1 MKNNFFKICTICSL
15 FIVFFMVISCA
26 NDAET
31 KYIVTNQIVQVP
43 AEEQEKTYSVNVLN
57 NIICKENLQ
66 GIDRLYFK
74 EGAEDI
80 PYVNIELLCNN
91 FTTVE
96 YPEKYK
102 VLITSNNNNYTSTV
116 LIDLTKRK
124 IYFSNYDH
132 YMSQFYGGSSKKTFF
147 DLANV
152 KENDFIKIEKSF
164 NSWGAPIEV
173 NFSGFEDFVLCAEID
188 GKLNYYVSLNTFGN
202 LFTAFKSVVYNGKEV
217 YSRNEIIDKIVNREE
232 FREEFYRFD
241 EGTGK
246 KMRSSALTDFTYNEL
261 CINLDLNYGLKEL
274 HGNKFDCF
282 DSYFE
287 YVGLKSKLL
296 DPDPEIFCKAI
307 WELCHAYFSDY
318 HSIFMLASY
327 YCGYDIAKKFAERVE
342 TGDENLLTGN
352 SLYEKMVLYKTA
364 RQNVYREKVP
374 GLEFSDD
381 GKTAIVRFDQ
391 YTTSGDSDLNA
402 IINETNLE
410 LGKTTED
417 ICNSIKEN
425 YTAIQKD
432 IKTEYYLYCVNK
444 MIKKNPEVENVI
456 LDMSNNGGGACRTA
470 VATLA
475 WMLGEVQT
483 NITNSITGAKFSS
496 VYVCDINADGKFD
509 ENDTIKDK
517 KLFCLISPASFSCG
531 NMVPAMLKSSD
542 RVVLLGE
549 TSGGGSACVYSTM
562 AADSTIFQ
570 ISSRYVMSENKN
582 GSNYDIDKGIEPHV
596 RLQPET
602 LYNKEKICSI
612 VANKN

>member
-1 MKNNFFKICTICSL
+1 MKNHFFKICTICSL
-15 FIVFFMVISCA
+15 FIVFFMVISCS

-31 KYIVTNQIVQVP
+31 KYMIVQVP
-43 AEEQEKTYSVNVLN
+43 AEEKEKTYSVNVLN

-66 GIDRLYFK
+66 GIDCLYFK

-80 PYVNIELLCNN
+80 PYVNIEELCNYY
-91 FTTVE
+91 FTVE

-132 YMSQFYGGSSKKTFF
+132 YISQFYGGSSKKLFF
-147 DLANV
+147 DLASV
-152 KENDFIKIEKSF
+152 QENDFIKIEKSF

-202 LFTAFKSVVYNGKEV
+202 LFTNYRYVYNGKEE
-217 YSRNEIIDKIVNREE
+217 YGIDEIINKIGN
-232 FREEFYRFD
+232 FYRFD

-296 DPDPEIFCKAI
+296 NPDPEIFCKAI
-307 WELCHAYFSDY
+307 WDLCEAYFSDN
-318 HSIFMLASY
+318 HSNFKLVSY

-342 TGDENLLTGN
+342 TGDENLLTGE
-352 SLYEKMVLYKTA
+352 SLGKKIELYYTA
-364 RQNVYREKVP
+364 RQNVYGENIP

-381 GKTAIVRFDQ
+381 EKTAIVRFDH

-444 MIKKNPEVENVI
+444 MIKKNPKVENVI
-456 LDMSNNGGGACRTA
+456 LDMSNNTGGSCRTA

-483 NITNSITGAKFSS
+483 NITNSITGAKCSS

-549 TSGGGSACVYSTM
+549 TSGGGSACVYPTM
-562 AADSTIFQ
+562 AADSTTFR

-612 VANKN
+612 VADMK

>member
-66 GIDRLYFK
+66 GIDCLYFK

-80 PYVNIELLCNN
+80 PYVNIEALCNDD
-91 FTTVE
+91 FTVE

-102 VLITSNNNNYTSTV
+102 VLITSNNNNYTSTA

-132 YMSQFYGGSSKKTFF
+132 YMSMFQSSSSKTFF
-147 DLANV
+147 DIANV
-152 KENDFIKIEKSF
+152 QENDFIKIEKSF

-217 YSRNEIIDKIVNREE
+217 YSVNKIINGFDNAK
-232 FREEFYRFD
+232 EFYRFD

-296 DPDPEIFCKAI
+296 NPDPEIFCKAI
-307 WELCHAYFSDY
+307 WDLCEAYFSDN
-318 HSIFMLASY
+318 HSNFKFASY

-352 SLYEKMVLYKTA
+352 SISKKMELYYTA
-364 RQNVYREKVP
+364 RQNAYDENIP

-381 GKTAIVRFDQ
+381 GKTAIVRFDH
-391 YTTSGDSDLNA
+391 YTNSEDYDLNA
-402 IINETNLE
+402 IINETNQKLE
-410 LGKTTED
+410 KTTEEICKLIKKNYIAIYAD
-417 ICNSIKEN
+417 I
-425 YTAIQKD
+425 D
-432 IKTEYYLYCVNK
+432 TEYYLYCVNK
-444 MIKKNPEVENVI
+444 MIKENPEVENVI
-456 LDMSNNGGGACRTA
+456 LDMSNNTGGSCRTA

-483 NITNSITGAKFSS
+483 NITNSITGAKCSS

-549 TSGGGSACVYSTM
+549 TSGGGSACVYPTM
-562 AADSTIFQ
+562 AADSTTFR

-602 LYNKEKICSI
+602 LYDRETICGI
-612 VANKN
+612 VANMD

>member
-1 MKNNFFKICTICSL
+1 MKNNFYKICSICSL

-57 NIICKENLQ
+57 NIICKETLL
-66 GIDRLYFK
+66 GTAKAYFK

-102 VLITSNNNNYTSTV
+102 VLITSNNNNYTSTA

-132 YMSQFYGGSSKKTFF
+132 YMSKFERNSSKTFF
-147 DLANV
+147 DIAYLASEQ
-152 KENDFIKIEKSF
+152 ENDFIKIEKSF

-202 LFTAFKSVVYNGKEV
+202 LFTNYRYVYNGKEV
-217 YSRNEIIDKIVNREE
+217 YSVNKIINNGFDNPK
-232 FREEFYRFD
+232 EFYRFD

-246 KMRSSALTDFTYNEL
+246 KMRSSALTNFTYNEL

-296 DPDPEIFCKAI
+296 NPDPEIFCKAI
-307 WELCHAYFSDY
+307 WDLCEAYFSDN
-318 HSIFMLASY
+318 HSNFKFASY

-352 SLYEKMVLYKTA
+352 SISKKMELYYTA
-364 RQNVYREKVP
+364 RQNAYSENVP

-381 GKTAIVRFDQ
+381 GKTAIVRFDE
-391 YTTSGDSDLNA
+391 YTSSGDPDLND
-402 IINETNLE
+402 IINETNQK
-410 LGKTTED
+410 LGKTTEE
-417 ICNSIKEN
+417 ICELIKTD

-444 MIKKNPEVENVI
+444 MIKENPEVENVI

-483 NITNSITGAKFSS
+483 NITNSITGAKCSS

-549 TSGGGSACVYSTM
+549 TSGGGSAVVYETM
-562 AADSTIFQ
+562 AADSTIFN
-570 ISSRYVMSENKN
+570 ISSRYVLSENKN

-612 VANKN
+612 VANMK

>member
-1 MKNNFFKICTICSL
+1 MKNNFFKICTICSI

-31 KYIVTNQIVQVP
+31 KYMIVQVP

-57 NIICKENLQ
+57 NIICKEILQ
-66 GIDRLYFK
+66 GNDRVYFK

-80 PYVNIELLCNN
+80 PYVNIEKLRNY
-91 FTTVE
+91 FTVE

-102 VLITSNNNNYTSTV
+102 VLITSNNNNYTSTA

-132 YMSQFYGGSSKKTFF
+132 YMSKFSSSSSKTFF
-147 DLANV
+147 DFAEV
-152 KENDFIKIEKSF
+152 QENDFIKIEKSF

-202 LFTAFKSVVYNGKEV
+202 LFTNYRYVYNGKEV
-217 YSRNEIIDKIVNREE
+217 YSRNEIIYNIVNK
-232 FREEFYRFD
+232 EEFYRFD
-241 EGTGK
+241 ESAGK

-296 DPDPEIFCKAI
+296 NPDPEIFCKAI
-307 WELCHAYFSDY
+307 WDLCHAYFSDN
-318 HSIFMLASY
+318 HSNFLLASY

-342 TGDENLLTGN
+342 TGDENLLTGG
-352 SLYEKMVLYKTA
+352 SIDKKSELYNTA
-364 RQNVYREKVP
+364 RQNVYGENVP

-381 GKTAIVRFDQ
+381 GKTAIVRFDE
-391 YTTSGDSDLNA
+391 YTAAEDSDLNA
-402 IINETNLE
+402 IINETNQKLE
-410 LGKTTED
+410 KTTEE
-417 ICNSIKEN
+417 ICELIKTD
-425 YTAIQKD
+425 YTAIQKY
-432 IKTEYYLYCVNK
+432 IVTEYYLYCVNK
-444 MIKKNPEVENVI
+444 MIKENPEVENVI
-456 LDMSNNGGGACRTA
+456 LDMSNNGGGTCRTA

-483 NITNSITGAKFSS
+483 NITNSITGAKCSS

-549 TSGGGSACVYSTM
+549 TSGGGSSVVYNTM
-562 AADSTIFQ
+562 AADSTIFR

-612 VANKN
+612 VADMD

>member
-1 MKNNFFKICTICSL
+1 MKNHFFKICTICSL

-31 KYIVTNQIVQVP
+31 KYMVVQVP
-43 AEEQEKTYSVNVLN
+43 AEEKEKTYSVNVLN
-57 NIICKENLQ
+57 NIICKENLR
-66 GIDRLYFK
+66 GIDCLYFK

-80 PYVNIELLCNN
+80 PYVNIEELCNYY
-91 FTTVE
+91 FTVE

-102 VLITSNNNNYTSTV
+102 VLITSKNNNYTSTV

-132 YMSQFYGGSSKKTFF
+132 YISQFYSESSKTFF
-147 DLANV
+147 DLASV
-152 KENDFIKIEKSF
+152 QENDFIKIEKSF

-202 LFTAFKSVVYNGKEV
+202 LFTNYRYVYNGKEE
-217 YSRNEIIDKIVNREE
+217 YGIDEIINKIGN
-232 FREEFYRFD
+232 FYRFD

-296 DPDPEIFCKAI
+296 NPDPEIFCKAI
-307 WELCHAYFSDY
+307 WDLCEAYFSDN
-318 HSIFMLASY
+318 HSNFKFASY

-342 TGDENLLTGN
+342 TGDENLLTGE
-352 SLYEKMVLYKTA
+352 SLGKKIELYYTA
-364 RQNVYREKVP
+364 RQNVYGEKVP
-374 GLEFSDD
+374 GLEFSSD
-381 GKTAIVRFDQ
+381 GKTAIVRFDE
-391 YTTSGDSDLNA
+391 YTTYGASDLNA
-402 IINETNLE
+402 IINE
-410 LGKTTED
+410 KTTED

-444 MIKKNPEVENVI
+444 MIKEKPGVENVI
-456 LDMSNNGGGACRTA
+456 LDMSNNTGGSCRTA

-483 NITNSITGAKFSS
+483 NITNSITGAKCSS

-549 TSGGGSACVYSTM
+549 TSGGGSSVVYNTM
-562 AADSTIFQ
+562 AADSTIFR

-612 VANKN
+612 VANMK

>member
-43 AEEQEKTYSVNVLN
+43 AEEKEKTYSVNVLN

-66 GIDRLYFK
+66 GIDCLYFK

-80 PYVNIELLCNN
+80 PYVNIEVLCDD
-91 FTTVE
+91 FTVE

-102 VLITSNNNNYTSTV
+102 VLITSNNNNYTSTA

-147 DLANV
+147 DFADV
-152 KENDFIKIEKSF
+152 QEKDFIKIEKSF

-188 GKLNYYVSLNTFGN
+188 GKLNYYVSLNTYGN

-217 YSRNEIIDKIVNREE
+217 YSVNKIINNGFDNAK
-232 FREEFYRFD
+232 EFYRFD

-246 KMRSSALTDFTYNEL
+246 KMHSSALTNFTYNEL

-296 DPDPEIFCKAI
+296 NPDPEIFCKAI
-307 WELCHAYFSDY
+307 WDLCEAYFSDN
-318 HSIFMLASY
+318 HSNFKFASY

-352 SLYEKMVLYKTA
+352 SISKKMELYYTA
-364 RQNVYREKVP
+364 RQNAYDENIP

-381 GKTAIVRFDQ
+381 GKTAIVRFDH
-391 YTTSGDSDLNA
+391 YTNSGDSDLNA

-417 ICNSIKEN
+417 ICDLIKKN
-425 YTAIQKD
+425 YTSIQND

-444 MIKKNPEVENVI
+444 MIKENPEVENVI

-483 NITNSITGAKFSS
+483 NITNSITGAKCSS

-549 TSGGGSACVYSTM
+549 TSGGGSACVYPTM
-562 AADSTIFQ
+562 AADSTTFR

-612 VANKN
+612 VADMK

>member
-1 MKNNFFKICTICSL
+1 MKNNFYKICSICSL

-43 AEEQEKTYSVNVLN
+43 EEEQEKTYSVNVLN

-66 GIDRLYFK
+66 EIDRLYFK

-80 PYVNIELLCNN
+80 PYVNIEVLCDD
-91 FTTVE
+91 FTVE

-102 VLITSNNNNYTSTV
+102 VLITSNNNYTSTA

-132 YMSQFYGGSSKKTFF
+132 YISQFYGGSSKKLFF
-147 DLANV
+147 DLASV
-152 KENDFIKIEKSF
+152 QENDFIKIEKSF

-188 GKLNYYVSLNTFGN
+188 GKLNYYVSLNTYGN
-202 LFTAFKSVVYNGKEV
+202 LFTLSQYVYNGKEV
-217 YSRNEIIDKIVNREE
+217 YSVNKIINKFDNVR
-232 FREEFYRFD
+232 EFYRFD

-246 KMRSSALTDFTYNEL
+246 KMRSSALTDFTYKEL
-261 CINLDLNYGLKEL
+261 CINLDLNYGLKKL
-274 HGNKFDCF
+274 HGNNFPSF

-287 YVGLKSKLL
+287 YIGLKNKLL
-296 DPDPEIFCKAI
+296 NPDPEIFCKAL
-307 WELCHAYFSDY
+307 WDLCEAYFSDN
-318 HSIFMLASY
+318 HSNFKYASY

-342 TGDENLLTGN
+342 TGDENLLTGE
-352 SLYEKMVLYKTA
+352 SLGKKIELYNTA
-364 RQNVYREKVP
+364 RQNVYGENIP
-374 GLEFSDD
+374 GLEFSDN
-381 GKTAIVRFDQ
+381 GKTAIVRFDH
-391 YTTSGDSDLNA
+391 YTKSEHSDLNA
-402 IINETNLE
+402 IINETNQK
-410 LGKTTED
+410 LGKTTEEICDLIKTDYIAIYAD
-417 ICNSIKEN
+417 I
-425 YTAIQKD
+425 D
-432 IKTEYYLYCVNK
+432 TEYYLYCVNK
-444 MIKKNPEVENVI
+444 MIKEKPEVENVI
-456 LDMSNNGGGACRTA
+456 LDMSNNTGGSCRTA

-483 NITNSITGAKFSS
+483 NITNSITGAKCSS
-496 VYVCDINADGKFD
+496 VYVCDINADGTFD
-509 ENDTIKDK
+509 EKDTIKDK

-549 TSGGGSACVYSTM
+549 TSGGGSACVYPTM
-562 AADSTIFQ
+562 ATDSTTFR

-582 GSNYDIDKGIEPHV
+582 GSNYDIDKGVEPHV

-602 LYNKEKICSI
+602 LYDREKICGI
-612 VANKN
+612 VANMD

>member
-1 MKNNFFKICTICSL
+1 MKNHFFKICTICSL
-15 FIVFFMVISCA
+15 FIVFFMVISCS

-31 KYIVTNQIVQVP
+31 KYMIVQVP
-43 AEEQEKTYSVNVLN
+43 AEEKEKTYSVNVLN

-66 GIDRLYFK
+66 GIDCLYFK

-80 PYVNIELLCNN
+80 PYVNIEELCNYY
-91 FTTVE
+91 FTVE

-132 YMSQFYGGSSKKTFF
+132 YISQFYGGSSKKLFF
-147 DLANV
+147 DLASV
-152 KENDFIKIEKSF
+152 QENDFIKIEKSF

-202 LFTAFKSVVYNGKEV
+202 LFTNYRYVYNGKEE
-217 YSRNEIIDKIVNREE
+217 YGIDEIINKIGN
-232 FREEFYRFD
+232 FYRFD

-296 DPDPEIFCKAI
+296 NPDPEIFCKAI
-307 WELCHAYFSDY
+307 WDLCEAYFSDN
-318 HSIFMLASY
+318 HSNFKLVSY

-352 SLYEKMVLYKTA
+352 SISKKMELYYTA
-364 RQNVYREKVP
+364 RQNVYGENIP

-381 GKTAIVRFDQ
+381 EKTAIVRFDH

-444 MIKKNPEVENVI
+444 MIKKNPKVENVI
-456 LDMSNNGGGACRTA
+456 LDMSNNTGGSCRTA

-483 NITNSITGAKFSS
+483 NITNSITGAKCSS

-549 TSGGGSACVYSTM
+549 TSGGGSACVYPTM
-562 AADSTIFQ
+562 AADSTTFR

-602 LYNKEKICSI
+602 LYNKKKICSI
-612 VANKN
+612 VADMN

>member
-1 MKNNFFKICTICSL
+1 MKNHFFKICTICSL
-15 FIVFFMVISCA
+15 SIFYCIFMVISCA

-31 KYIVTNQIVQVP
+31 KYMIVQVP

-80 PYVNIELLCNN
+80 PYVNIEVLCDD
-91 FTTVE
+91 FTVE

-132 YMSQFYGGSSKKTFF
+132 YISQFYSESSKLFF

-152 KENDFIKIEKSF
+152 QENDFIKIEKSF

-188 GKLNYYVSLNTFGN
+188 GKLNYYVSLNTYGN

-217 YSRNEIIDKIVNREE
+217 YSVNKIINNNGFDNAK
-232 FREEFYRFD
+232 EFYRFD

-246 KMRSSALTDFTYNEL
+246 KMRSSALTNFTYNEL

-296 DPDPEIFCKAI
+296 NPDPEIFCKAI
-307 WELCHAYFSDY
+307 WDLCEAYFSDN
-318 HSIFMLASY
+318 HSNFKFASY

-342 TGDENLLTGN
+342 TGDENLLTGE
-352 SLYEKMVLYKTA
+352 SLGKKIELYYTA
-364 RQNVYREKVP
+364 RQNAYIENIP

-381 GKTAIVRFDQ
+381 GKTAIVRFDH

-425 YTAIQKD
+425 YTAIQND

-444 MIKKNPEVENVI
+444 MIKKNPKVENVI
-456 LDMSNNGGGACRTA
+456 LDMSNNTGGSCRTA

-475 WMLGEVQT
+475 WMLGEVQI
-483 NITNSITGAKFSS
+483 NITNSITGAKCSS

-549 TSGGGSACVYSTM
+549 TSGGGSAVVYETM
-562 AADSTIFQ
+562 AADSTIFN
-570 ISSRYVMSENKN
+570 ISSRYVLSENKN

-612 VANKN
+612 VANMD

>member
-1 MKNNFFKICTICSL
+1 MKNNFYKICSICSL

-31 KYIVTNQIVQVP
+31 KYMVVQVP
-43 AEEQEKTYSVNVLN
+43 AEEKEKTYSVNVLN

-66 GIDRLYFK
+66 GIDCLYFK

-80 PYVNIELLCNN
+80 PYVNIEELCNYY
-91 FTTVE
+91 FTVE

-102 VLITSNNNNYTSTV
+102 VLITSKNNNYTSTV

-132 YMSQFYGGSSKKTFF
+132 YISQFYSESSKTFYDF
-147 DLANV
+147 AGV
-152 KENDFIKIEKSF
+152 QENDFIKIEKSF

-188 GKLNYYVSLNTFGN
+188 GKLNYYVSLNTYGN

-217 YSRNEIIDKIVNREE
+217 YSVNKIIYNGFDNPK
-232 FREEFYRFD
+232 EFYRFD

-246 KMRSSALTDFTYNEL
+246 KMRSSALTNFTYNEL

-296 DPDPEIFCKAI
+296 NPDPEIFCKAI
-307 WELCHAYFSDY
+307 WDLCEAYFSDN
-318 HSIFMLASY
+318 HSNFKFASY

-352 SLYEKMVLYKTA
+352 SISKKMELYYTA
-364 RQNVYREKVP
+364 RQNVYGEDIP

-381 GKTAIVRFDQ
+381 GKTAIVRFDH
-391 YTTSGDSDLNA
+391 YTNSEDYDLNA
-402 IINETNLE
+402 IINETNQKLE
-410 LGKTTED
+410 KTTED

-432 IKTEYYLYCVNK
+432 IDTEYYLYCVNK
-444 MIKKNPEVENVI
+444 MIKEKPGVENVI
-456 LDMSNNGGGACRTA
+456 LDMSNNTGGSCRTA

-483 NITNSITGAKFSS
+483 NITNSITGAKCSS

-549 TSGGGSACVYSTM
+549 TSGGGSAVVYPTM
-562 AADSTIFQ
+562 AADSTTFR

-612 VANKN
+612 VANMK

>member
-1 MKNNFFKICTICSL
+1 MRNNFYKICSICSL
-15 FIVFFMVISCA
+15 FIVFFMVISCS

-31 KYIVTNQIVQVP
+31 KYMVVQVP

-57 NIICKENLQ
+57 NIICKENLR
-66 GIDRLYFK
+66 GIDCLYFK

-80 PYVNIELLCNN
+80 PYVNITELCNY
-91 FTTVE
+91 FTVE

-102 VLITSNNNNYTSTV
+102 VLITSNNNNYTSTA

-132 YMSQFYGGSSKKTFF
+132 YISQFYSESSKTFF

-152 KENDFIKIEKSF
+152 QENDFIKIEKSF

-202 LFTAFKSVVYNGKEV
+202 LFTNNQYVYNGKEV
-217 YSRNEIIDKIVNREE
+217 YSVNIVNYLNE
-232 FREEFYRFD
+232 FDNAKEFYRFD

-307 WELCHAYFSDY
+307 WDLCAAYFSDN
-318 HSIFMLASY
+318 HSNFELASY
-327 YCGYDIAKKFAERVE
+327 YCGYDIAKKFKERVE

-352 SLYEKMVLYKTA
+352 SISKKMELYYTA
-364 RQNVYREKVP
+364 RQNAYSENVP

-381 GKTAIVRFDQ
+381 GKTAIVRFDK
-391 YTTSGDSDLNA
+391 YTRSGASDLKA
-402 IINETNLE
+402 IINETNQKLE
-410 LGKTTED
+410 KTTEE
-417 ICNSIKEN
+417 ICELIKTD
-425 YTAIQKD
+425 YTAIQNY
-432 IKTEYYLYCVNK
+432 IVTEYYLYCVNK
-444 MIKKNPEVENVI
+444 MIKENPEVENVI
-456 LDMSNNGGGACRTA
+456 LDMSNNTGGACRTA

-483 NITNSITGAKFSS
+483 NITNSITGAKCSS

-509 ENDTIKDK
+509 EKDTIKDK
-517 KLFCLISPASFSCG
+517 KLFCLISPVSFSCG

-549 TSGGGSACVYSTM
+549 TSGGGSAVVYPTM
-562 AADSTIFQ
+562 AADSTIFR

-602 LYNKEKICSI
+602 LYDRETICSI
-612 VANKN
+612 VANMD

>member
-1 MKNNFFKICTICSL
+1 MKNNFYKICSICSL

-31 KYIVTNQIVQVP
+31 KYMIVQVP

-66 GIDRLYFK
+66 GIDCLYFK

-80 PYVNIELLCNN
+80 PYVNIEALCNDD
-91 FTTVE
+91 FTVE

-102 VLITSNNNNYTSTV
+102 VLITSNNNNYTSTA

-132 YMSQFYGGSSKKTFF
+132 YMSMFQSSSSKTFF
-147 DLANV
+147 DIANV
-152 KENDFIKIEKSF
+152 QENDFIKIEKSF

-202 LFTAFKSVVYNGKEV
+202 LFTNYRYVYNGKEE
-217 YSRNEIIDKIVNREE
+217 YSVNKIINNGFDNAK
-232 FREEFYRFD
+232 EFYRFD

-246 KMRSSALTDFTYNEL
+246 KMRSSALTNFTYNEL

-296 DPDPEIFCKAI
+296 NPDPEIFCKAI
-307 WELCHAYFSDY
+307 WDLCEAYFSDN
-318 HSIFMLASY
+318 HSNFKFASY

-352 SLYEKMVLYKTA
+352 SIYEKMVLYKTA
-364 RQNVYREKVP
+364 RQNVYRENVP

-381 GKTAIVRFDQ
+381 GKTAIVRFDH

-425 YTAIQKD
+425 YTAIQKY
-432 IKTEYYLYCVNK
+432 IETEYYLYCVNK
-444 MIKKNPEVENVI
+444 MIKENPEVENVI
-456 LDMSNNGGGACRTA
+456 LDMSNNTGGSCRTA

-483 NITNSITGAKFSS
+483 NITNSITGAKCSS

-549 TSGGGSACVYSTM
+549 TSGGGSAVVYPTM
-562 AADSTIFQ
+562 AADSTTFR

-612 VANKN
+612 VANMD

>member
-1 MKNNFFKICTICSL
+1 MKNNFYKICSICSL

-66 GIDRLYFK
+66 GIDCLYFK

-80 PYVNIELLCNN
+80 PYVNITELCNY
-91 FTTVE
+91 FTVE

-102 VLITSNNNNYTSTV
+102 VLITSNNNNYTSTA

-132 YMSQFYGGSSKKTFF
+132 YISQFYSESSKLFF

-152 KENDFIKIEKSF
+152 QENDFIKIEKSF

-188 GKLNYYVSLNTFGN
+188 GKLNYYVSLNTYGN

-217 YSRNEIIDKIVNREE
+217 YSVNKIINNGFDNAK
-232 FREEFYRFD
+232 EFYRFD

-246 KMRSSALTDFTYNEL
+246 KMRSSALTNFTYNEL

-296 DPDPEIFCKAI
+296 NPDPEIFCKAI
-307 WELCHAYFSDY
+307 WDLCEAYFSDN
-318 HSIFMLASY
+318 HSNFKFASY

-352 SLYEKMVLYKTA
+352 SISKKMELYYTA
-364 RQNVYREKVP
+364 RQNAYDENIP

-381 GKTAIVRFDQ
+381 GKTAIVRFDH

-417 ICNSIKEN
+417 ICDLIKKN
-425 YTAIQKD
+425 YTSIQND

-444 MIKKNPEVENVI
+444 MIKENPEVENVI

-483 NITNSITGAKFSS
+483 NITNSITGAKCSS

-549 TSGGGSACVYSTM
+549 TSGGGSAVVYPTM
-562 AADSTIFQ
+562 AADSTTFR

-602 LYNKEKICSI
+602 LYDRETICRI
-612 VANKN
+612 VANMD

>member
-1 MKNNFFKICTICSL
+1 MKNHFFKICTICSL

-31 KYIVTNQIVQVP
+31 KYMIVQVP

-66 GIDRLYFK
+66 GIDCLYFK

-80 PYVNIELLCNN
+80 PYVNIEELCNYY
-91 FTTVE
+91 FTVE

-102 VLITSNNNNYTSTV
+102 VLITSKNNNYTSTV

-132 YMSQFYGGSSKKTFF
+132 YISQFYGGSSKKLFF
-147 DLANV
+147 DLASV
-152 KENDFIKIEKSF
+152 QENDFIKIEKSF

-202 LFTAFKSVVYNGKEV
+202 LFTNYRYVYNGKEE
-217 YSRNEIIDKIVNREE
+217 YGIDEIINKIGN
-232 FREEFYRFD
+232 FYRFD

-296 DPDPEIFCKAI
+296 NPDPEIFCKAI
-307 WELCHAYFSDY
+307 WDLCEAYFSDN
-318 HSIFMLASY
+318 HSNFKLVSY

-342 TGDENLLTGN
+342 TGDENLLTGE
-352 SLYEKMVLYKTA
+352 SLGKKIELYYTA
-364 RQNVYREKVP
+364 RQNVYGENIP

-381 GKTAIVRFDQ
+381 EKTAIVRFDH

-444 MIKKNPEVENVI
+444 MIKKNPKVENVI
-456 LDMSNNGGGACRTA
+456 LDMSNNTGGSCRTA

-483 NITNSITGAKFSS
+483 NITNSITGAKCSS

-549 TSGGGSACVYSTM
+549 TSGGGSACVYPTM
-562 AADSTIFQ
+562 AADSTTFR

-612 VANKN
+612 VADMK

>member
-15 FIVFFMVISCA
+15 SIVFFMVISCA

-31 KYIVTNQIVQVP
+31 KYMIVQVP

-66 GIDRLYFK
+66 GIYFK

-80 PYVNIELLCNN
+80 PYVNIEKLRNY
-91 FTTVE
+91 FTVE

-102 VLITSNNNNYTSTV
+102 VLITSNNNNYTSTA

-132 YMSQFYGGSSKKTFF
+132 YMSKFSSSSSKTFF
-147 DLANV
+147 DFAEV
-152 KENDFIKIEKSF
+152 QENDFIKIEKSF

-188 GKLNYYVSLNTFGN
+188 GELNYYVSLNTFGN
-202 LFTAFKSVVYNGKEV
+202 LFTNGQYVYNGKEV
-217 YSRNEIIDKIVNREE
+217 YSVNKIINEFDNAK
-232 FREEFYRFD
+232 EFYRFY

-296 DPDPEIFCKAI
+296 NPDPEIFCKAI
-307 WELCHAYFSDY
+307 WDLCHAYFSDN
-318 HSIFMLASY
+318 HSNFLLASY

-342 TGDENLLTGN
+342 TGDENLLTGG
-352 SLYEKMVLYKTA
+352 SIDKKSELYNTA
-364 RQNVYREKVP
+364 RQNVYGENVP

-381 GKTAIVRFDQ
+381 GKTAIVRFDE
-391 YTTSGDSDLNA
+391 YTAAEDSDLNA
-402 IINETNLE
+402 IINETNQKLE
-410 LGKTTED
+410 KTTEE
-417 ICNSIKEN
+417 ICELIKTD
-425 YTAIQKD
+425 YTAIQKH
-432 IKTEYYLYCVNK
+432 IVTEYYLYCVNK
-444 MIKKNPEVENVI
+444 MIKEKPEVENVI

-483 NITNSITGAKFSS
+483 NITNSITGAKCSS

-549 TSGGGSACVYSTM
+549 TSGGGSAVVYETM
-562 AADSTIFQ
+562 AADSTIFR

-596 RLQPET
+596 RLQPGT
-602 LYNKEKICSI
+602 LYDREKICSI
-612 VANKN
+612 VANMD

>member
-1 MKNNFFKICTICSL
+1 MKNNFYKICSICSL

-66 GIDRLYFK
+66 GIDCLYFK

-80 PYVNIELLCNN
+80 PYVNIEELCNYY
-91 FTTVE
+91 FTVE

-132 YMSQFYGGSSKKTFF
+132 YISQFYGGSSKKTFF
-147 DLANV
+147 DFADV
-152 KENDFIKIEKSF
+152 QEKDFIKIEKSF

-188 GKLNYYVSLNTFGN
+188 GELNYYVSLNTYGN

-217 YSRNEIIDKIVNREE
+217 YNRNEIIDNIVNK
-232 FREEFYRFD
+232 EEFYRFD

-246 KMRSSALTDFTYNEL
+246 KMRSSALTDFTYKEL
-261 CINLDLNYGLKEL
+261 CINLDLNYGLKDL

-296 DPDPEIFCKAI
+296 NPDPEIFCKAI
-307 WELCHAYFSDY
+307 WDLCEAYFSDN
-318 HSIFMLASY
+318 HSNFELASY
-327 YCGYDIAKKFAERVE
+327 YCGYDIAKKFKERVE
-342 TGDENLLTGN
+342 TGDENSLMGN
-352 SLYEKMVLYKTA
+352 SISKKMELYYTA
-364 RQNVYREKVP
+364 RQNAYDENIP

-381 GKTAIVRFDQ
+381 EKTAIVRFDH

-402 IINETNLE
+402 IINETNKKLK
-410 LGKTTED
+410 KTTEE
-417 ICNSIKEN
+417 ICELIKTD

-432 IKTEYYLYCVNK
+432 IVTEYYLYCVNK
-444 MIKKNPEVENVI
+444 MIKEKPGVENVI

-483 NITNSITGAKFSS
+483 NITNSITGAKCSS

-549 TSGGGSACVYSTM
+549 TSGGGSACVYDTM
-562 AADSTIFQ
+562 AADSTIFK

-602 LYNKEKICSI
+602 LYNKKKICSI
-612 VANKN
+612 VADMN

>member
-1 MKNNFFKICTICSL
+1 MKNNFYKICTICSL

-31 KYIVTNQIVQVP
+31 KYMIVQVP

-57 NIICKENLQ
+57 NIICKENLR
-66 GIDRLYFK
+66 GIDCLYFK

-80 PYVNIELLCNN
+80 PYVNIEELCNYY
-91 FTTVE
+91 FTVE

-102 VLITSNNNNYTSTV
+102 VLITSKNNNYTSTV

-132 YMSQFYGGSSKKTFF
+132 YISQFYSESSKTFF
-147 DLANV
+147 DLASV
-152 KENDFIKIEKSF
+152 QENDFIKIEKSF

-202 LFTAFKSVVYNGKEV
+202 LFTNYRYVYNGKEE
-217 YSRNEIIDKIVNREE
+217 YGIDEIINKIGN
-232 FREEFYRFD
+232 FYRFD

-296 DPDPEIFCKAI
+296 NPDPEIFCKAI
-307 WELCHAYFSDY
+307 WDLCEAYFSDN
-318 HSIFMLASY
+318 HSNFKLVSY

-342 TGDENLLTGN
+342 TGDENLLTGE
-352 SLYEKMVLYKTA
+352 SLGKKIELYYTA
-364 RQNVYREKVP
+364 RQNVYGEKVP
-374 GLEFSDD
+374 GLEFSSD
-381 GKTAIVRFDQ
+381 GKTAIVRFDE
-391 YTTSGDSDLNA
+391 YTTYGASDLNA
-402 IINETNLE
+402 IINE
-410 LGKTTED
+410 KTTED

-444 MIKKNPEVENVI
+444 MIKEKPGVENVI
-456 LDMSNNGGGACRTA
+456 LDMSNNTGGSCRTA

-483 NITNSITGAKFSS
+483 NITNSITGAKCSS

-549 TSGGGSACVYSTM
+549 TSGGGSACVYDTM
-562 AADSTIFQ
+562 AADSTTFR

-602 LYNKEKICSI
+602 LYDRQTICSI
-612 VANKN
+612 VANMD

>member
-1 MKNNFFKICTICSL
+1 
-15 FIVFFMVISCA
+15 MVISCS

-31 KYIVTNQIVQVP
+31 KYMIVQVP

-66 GIDRLYFK
+66 GIDCLYFK

-80 PYVNIELLCNN
+80 PYVNIEKLCKY
-91 FTTVE
+91 FTVE

-102 VLITSNNNNYTSTV
+102 VLITSNNNNYTSTA

-132 YMSQFYGGSSKKTFF
+132 YMSMFQSSSSKTFF
-147 DLANV
+147 DIASV
-152 KENDFIKIEKSF
+152 QENDFIKIEKSF

-188 GKLNYYVSLNTFGN
+188 GELNYYVSLNTFGN
-202 LFTAFKSVVYNGKEV
+202 LFTNYRYVYNGKEE
-217 YSRNEIIDKIVNREE
+217 YSVNKIINGFDNAK
-232 FREEFYRFD
+232 EFYRFD

-296 DPDPEIFCKAI
+296 NPDPEIFCKAI
-307 WELCHAYFSDY
+307 WDLCEAYFSDN
-318 HSIFMLASY
+318 HSNFKFASY

-352 SLYEKMVLYKTA
+352 SISKKMELYYTA
-364 RQNVYREKVP
+364 RQNAYSENVP

-381 GKTAIVRFDQ
+381 GKTAIVRFDH
-391 YTTSGDSDLNA
+391 YTDSGDSDLNA
-402 IINETNLE
+402 IINETNQKLE
-410 LGKTTED
+410 KTTEEICKLIKKNYIAIYAD
-417 ICNSIKEN
+417 I
-425 YTAIQKD
+425 D
-432 IKTEYYLYCVNK
+432 TEYYLYCVNK
-444 MIKKNPEVENVI
+444 MIKENSEVENVI
-456 LDMSNNGGGACRTA
+456 LDMSNNTGGSCRTA

-483 NITNSITGAKFSS
+483 NITNSITGAKCSS

-549 TSGGGSACVYSTM
+549 TSGGGSACVYPTM
-562 AADSTIFQ
+562 AADSTTFR

-612 VANKN
+612 VANMK

>member
-1 MKNNFFKICTICSL
+1 MKNNFYKICSICSL

-57 NIICKENLQ
+57 NIICKETLQ
-66 GIDRLYFK
+66 GKARAYFK

-80 PYVNIELLCNN
+80 PYVNIEKLCKY
-91 FTTVE
+91 FTVE

-102 VLITSNNNNYTSTV
+102 VLITSNNNNYTSTA

-132 YMSQFYGGSSKKTFF
+132 YMSMFQSSSSKTFF
-147 DLANV
+147 DIASV
-152 KENDFIKIEKSF
+152 QENDFIKIEKSF

-188 GKLNYYVSLNTFGN
+188 GELNYYVSLNTFGN
-202 LFTAFKSVVYNGKEV
+202 LFTNYRYVYNGKEE
-217 YSRNEIIDKIVNREE
+217 YSVNKIINGFDNAK
-232 FREEFYRFD
+232 EFYRFD

-296 DPDPEIFCKAI
+296 NPDPEIFCKAI
-307 WELCHAYFSDY
+307 WDLCEAYFSDN
-318 HSIFMLASY
+318 HSNFKFASY

-352 SLYEKMVLYKTA
+352 SISKKMELYYTA
-364 RQNVYREKVP
+364 RQNAYSENVP

-381 GKTAIVRFDQ
+381 GKTAIVRFDH
-391 YTTSGDSDLNA
+391 YTDSGDSDLNA
-402 IINETNLE
+402 IINETNQKLE
-410 LGKTTED
+410 KTTEEICKLIKKNYIAIYAD
-417 ICNSIKEN
+417 I
-425 YTAIQKD
+425 D
-432 IKTEYYLYCVNK
+432 TEYYLYCVNK
-444 MIKKNPEVENVI
+444 MIKENSEVENVI
-456 LDMSNNGGGACRTA
+456 LDMSNNTGGSCRTA

-483 NITNSITGAKFSS
+483 NITNSITGAKCSS

-549 TSGGGSACVYSTM
+549 TSGGGSACVYPTM
-562 AADSTIFQ
+562 AADSTTFR

-612 VANKN
+612 VANMK

>member
-31 KYIVTNQIVQVP
+31 KYMIVQVP

-66 GIDRLYFK
+66 GIDCLYFK

-80 PYVNIELLCNN
+80 PYVNIEALCNDD
-91 FTTVE
+91 FTVE

-102 VLITSNNNNYTSTV
+102 VLITSNNNNYTSTA

-132 YMSQFYGGSSKKTFF
+132 YMSMFQSSSSKTFF
-147 DLANV
+147 DIANV
-152 KENDFIKIEKSF
+152 QENDFIKIEKSF

-202 LFTAFKSVVYNGKEV
+202 LFTNYRYVYNGKEE
-217 YSRNEIIDKIVNREE
+217 YSVNKIINNGFDNAK
-232 FREEFYRFD
+232 EFYRFD

-246 KMRSSALTDFTYNEL
+246 KMRSSALTNFTYNEL

-296 DPDPEIFCKAI
+296 NPDPEIFCKAI
-307 WELCHAYFSDY
+307 WDLCEAYFSDN
-318 HSIFMLASY
+318 HSNFKFASY

-352 SLYEKMVLYKTA
+352 SISKKMELYYTA
-364 RQNVYREKVP
+364 RQNAYDENIP

-381 GKTAIVRFDQ
+381 EKTAIVRFDH

-444 MIKKNPEVENVI
+444 MIKEKPGVENVI
-456 LDMSNNGGGACRTA
+456 LDMSNNTGGSCRTA

-483 NITNSITGAKFSS
+483 NITNSITGAKCSS

-549 TSGGGSACVYSTM
+549 TSGGGSACVYPTM
-562 AADSTIFQ
+562 AADSTTFR

-612 VANKN
+612 VANMK

>member
-57 NIICKENLQ
+57 NIICKEVLQ
-66 GIDRLYFK
+66 GTARAYFK

-80 PYVNIELLCNN
+80 PYVNIEELCNYY
-91 FTTVE
+91 FTVE

-188 GKLNYYVSLNTFGN
+188 GELNYYVSLNTFGN
-202 LFTAFKSVVYNGKEV
+202 LFTNNQYVYNGKEV
-217 YSRNEIIDKIVNREE
+217 YSVNIVNYLNE
-232 FREEFYRFD
+232 FDNAKEFYRFD

-246 KMRSSALTDFTYNEL
+246 KMRSSALTNFTYNEL

-296 DPDPEIFCKAI
+296 NPDPEIFCKAI
-307 WELCHAYFSDY
+307 WDLCEAYFSDN
-318 HSIFMLASY
+318 HSNFKFASY

-352 SLYEKMVLYKTA
+352 SISKKMELYYTA
-364 RQNVYREKVP
+364 RQNAYDENIP
-374 GLEFSDD
+374 GLEFSSD
-381 GKTAIVRFDQ
+381 GKTAIVRFDE
-391 YTTSGDSDLNA
+391 YTTYGASDLNA
-402 IINETNLE
+402 IINE
-410 LGKTTED
+410 KTTED

-475 WMLGEVQT
+475 WMLGEVQINT
-483 NITNSITGAKFSS
+483 TNSITGAKFSS

-549 TSGGGSACVYSTM
+549 TSGGGSAVVYETM

-612 VANKN
+612 VANMN

>member
-1 MKNNFFKICTICSL
+1 MKNNFYKICSFCSL

-31 KYIVTNQIVQVP
+31 KYMIVQVP

-66 GIDRLYFK
+66 GIDCLYFK

-80 PYVNIELLCNN
+80 PYVNIEALCNDD
-91 FTTVE
+91 FTVE

-102 VLITSNNNNYTSTV
+102 VLITSNNNNYTSTA

-132 YMSQFYGGSSKKTFF
+132 YMSKFRSRSSKTFF
-147 DLANV
+147 DFAEV
-152 KENDFIKIEKSF
+152 QENDFIKIEKSF

-188 GKLNYYVSLNTFGN
+188 GELNYYVSLNTFGN
-202 LFTAFKSVVYNGKEV
+202 LFTNNQYVYNGKEV
-217 YSRNEIIDKIVNREE
+217 YSVNIVNYLNE
-232 FREEFYRFD
+232 FDNAKEFYRFD

-246 KMRSSALTDFTYNEL
+246 KMRSSALTDFTYKEL

-307 WELCHAYFSDY
+307 WDLCAAYFSDN
-318 HSIFMLASY
+318 HSNFELASY
-327 YCGYDIAKKFAERVE
+327 YCGYDIAKKFKERVE
-342 TGDENLLTGN
+342 TGDENLLMGN
-352 SLYEKMVLYKTA
+352 SIYEKMVLYKTA
-364 RQNVYREKVP
+364 RQIAYSENVP
-374 GLEFSDD
+374 GLEFSAD
-381 GKTAIVRFDQ
+381 GKTAIVRFDE
-391 YTTSGDSDLNA
+391 YTASEDSYYANLNA
-402 IINETNLE
+402 IINETNKK
-410 LGKTTED
+410 LGKTTEE
-417 ICNSIKEN
+417 ICELIKTD
-425 YTAIQKD
+425 YTAIKKD

-444 MIKKNPEVENVI
+444 MIKENPEVENVI
-456 LDMSNNGGGACRTA
+456 LDMSNNGGGRCRTA

-483 NITNSITGAKFSS
+483 SITNSITGAKFSS

-549 TSGGGSACVYSTM
+549 TSGGGSACVYTTM

-602 LYNKEKICSI
+602 LYDRETICRI
-612 VANKN
+612 VANMD

>member
-1 MKNNFFKICTICSL
+1 MKNNFYKICSICSL

-31 KYIVTNQIVQVP
+31 KYMIVQVP

-57 NIICKENLQ
+57 NIICKENLR
-66 GIDRLYFK
+66 GIDCLYFK

-80 PYVNIELLCNN
+80 PYVNIEELCNYY
-91 FTTVE
+91 FTVE

-102 VLITSNNNNYTSTV
+102 VLITSKNNNYTSTV

-132 YMSQFYGGSSKKTFF
+132 YMSRFRSKSSKTFYDF
-147 DLANV
+147 AEV
-152 KENDFIKIEKSF
+152 QENDFIKIEKSF

-188 GKLNYYVSLNTFGN
+188 GKLNYYVSLNTYGN

-217 YSRNEIIDKIVNREE
+217 YSVNKIINNGFDNAK
-232 FREEFYRFD
+232 EFYRFD

-246 KMRSSALTDFTYNEL
+246 KMRSSALTDFTYKEL

-296 DPDPEIFCKAI
+296 NPDPEIFCKAI
-307 WELCHAYFSDY
+307 WDLCEAYFSDN
-318 HSIFMLASY
+318 HSNFKFASY

-352 SLYEKMVLYKTA
+352 SISKKMELYYTA
-364 RQNVYREKVP
+364 RQNVYGEKVP

-381 GKTAIVRFDQ
+381 GKTAIVRFDN
-391 YTTSGDSDLNA
+391 YTRSGASDLNA

-444 MIKKNPEVENVI
+444 MIKEKPGVENVI

-483 NITNSITGAKFSS
+483 NITNSITGAKCSS
-496 VYVCDINADGKFD
+496 VYVCDINADGTFD

-549 TSGGGSACVYSTM
+549 TSGGGSACVYPTM

-602 LYNKEKICSI
+602 LYDREKICSI
-612 VANKN
+612 VANMN

>member
-1 MKNNFFKICTICSL
+1 MKNNFYKICTICSL

-31 KYIVTNQIVQVP
+31 KYMIVQVP

-57 NIICKENLQ
+57 NIICKEVLQ
-66 GIDRLYFK
+66 GTARAYFK

-80 PYVNIELLCNN
+80 PYVNIEALCNDD
-91 FTTVE
+91 FTVE

-102 VLITSNNNNYTSTV
+102 VLITSNNNNYTSTA

-132 YMSQFYGGSSKKTFF
+132 YMSKFRSRSSKTFF
-147 DLANV
+147 DFAEV
-152 KENDFIKIEKSF
+152 QENDFIKIEKSF

-188 GKLNYYVSLNTFGN
+188 GKLNYYVSLNTYGN
-202 LFTAFKSVVYNGKEV
+202 LFTNNQYVYNGKEV
-217 YSRNEIIDKIVNREE
+217 YSVNIVNIINE
-232 FREEFYRFD
+232 FDNAKEFYRFD

-246 KMRSSALTDFTYNEL
+246 KMRSSVLTDFTYKEL

-296 DPDPEIFCKAI
+296 NPDPEIFCKAI
-307 WELCHAYFSDY
+307 WDLCEAYFSDN
-318 HSIFMLASY
+318 HSNFKFASY

-352 SLYEKMVLYKTA
+352 SISKKMELYYTA
-364 RQNVYREKVP
+364 RQNAYDENIP

-381 GKTAIVRFDQ
+381 GKTAIVRFDN
-391 YTTSGDSDLNA
+391 YTRSGASDLNA
-402 IINETNLE
+402 IINETNQK
-410 LGKTTED
+410 LGKTTKE
-417 ICNSIKEN
+417 ICELIKTD
-425 YTAIQKD
+425 YTAIQNY
-432 IKTEYYLYCVNK
+432 IVTEYYLYCVNK
-444 MIKKNPEVENVI
+444 MIKENPEVENVI
-456 LDMSNNGGGACRTA
+456 LDMSNNTGGSCRTA

-483 NITNSITGAKFSS
+483 NITNSITGAKCSS

-549 TSGGGSACVYSTM
+549 TSGGGSAVVYPTM
-562 AADSTIFQ
+562 AADSTTFR

-612 VANKN
+612 VANMK

>member
-1 MKNNFFKICTICSL
+1 MKNNFYKICSICSL
-15 FIVFFMVISCA
+15 FIVFFMVISCS

-31 KYIVTNQIVQVP
+31 KYMVVQVP

-66 GIDRLYFK
+66 GIDCLYFK

-80 PYVNIELLCNN
+80 PYVNIEELCNYY
-91 FTTVE
+91 FTVE

-102 VLITSNNNNYTSTV
+102 VLITSKNNNYTSTV

-132 YMSQFYGGSSKKTFF
+132 YISQFYSESSKLFF

-152 KENDFIKIEKSF
+152 QENDFIKIEKSF

-188 GKLNYYVSLNTFGN
+188 GKLNYYVSLNTYGN

-217 YSRNEIIDKIVNREE
+217 YSVNKIIYNGFDNPK
-232 FREEFYRFD
+232 EFYRFD

-246 KMRSSALTDFTYNEL
+246 KMRSSALTNFTYNEL

-296 DPDPEIFCKAI
+296 NPDPEIFCKAI
-307 WELCHAYFSDY
+307 WDLCEAYFSDN
-318 HSIFMLASY
+318 HSNFKFASY

-352 SLYEKMVLYKTA
+352 SISKKMELYYTA
-364 RQNVYREKVP
+364 RQNVYGEDIP

-381 GKTAIVRFDQ
+381 GKTAIVRFDH
-391 YTTSGDSDLNA
+391 YTNSEDYDLNA
-402 IINETNLE
+402 IINETNQKLE
-410 LGKTTED
+410 KTTED

-432 IKTEYYLYCVNK
+432 IDTEYYLYCVNK
-444 MIKKNPEVENVI
+444 MIKENPEVENVI
-456 LDMSNNGGGACRTA
+456 LDMSNNTGGSCRTA

-483 NITNSITGAKFSS
+483 NITNSITGAKCSS

-549 TSGGGSACVYSTM
+549 TSGGGSAVVYPTM
-562 AADSTIFQ
+562 AADSTTLR
-570 ISSRYVMSENKN
+570 ISSRSVMSENTN
-582 GSNYDIDKGIEPHV
+582 G
-596 RLQPET
+596 
-602 LYNKEKICSI
+602 
-612 VANKN
+612 

>member
-1 MKNNFFKICTICSL
+1 
-15 FIVFFMVISCA
+15 
-26 NDAET
+26 
-31 KYIVTNQIVQVP
+31 
-43 AEEQEKTYSVNVLN
+43 
-57 NIICKENLQ
+57 
-66 GIDRLYFK
+66 
-74 EGAEDI
+74 
-80 PYVNIELLCNN
+80 
-91 FTTVE
+91 
-96 YPEKYK
+96 
-102 VLITSNNNNYTSTV
+102 
-116 LIDLTKRK
+116 
-124 IYFSNYDH
+124 
-132 YMSQFYGGSSKKTFF
+132 MSRFRSKSSKTFYDF
-147 DLANV
+147 AEV
-152 KENDFIKIEKSF
+152 QENDFIKIEKSF

-188 GKLNYYVSLNTFGN
+188 GELNYYVSLNTFGN
-202 LFTAFKSVVYNGKEV
+202 LFTNGQYVYNGKEV
-217 YSRNEIIDKIVNREE
+217 YSVNKIINNGFDNAK
-232 FREEFYRFD
+232 EFYRFD

-246 KMRSSALTDFTYNEL
+246 KMRSSALTNFTYNEL

-296 DPDPEIFCKAI
+296 NPDPEIFCKAI
-307 WELCHAYFSDY
+307 WDLCEAYFSDN
-318 HSIFMLASY
+318 HSNFKFASY

-342 TGDENLLTGN
+342 TGDENLLTGG
-352 SLYEKMVLYKTA
+352 SIDKKSELYNTA
-364 RQNVYREKVP
+364 RQNVYGENVP

-381 GKTAIVRFDQ
+381 GKTAIVRFDE
-391 YTTSGDSDLNA
+391 YTAAEDSDLNA
-402 IINETNLE
+402 IINETNQKLE
-410 LGKTTED
+410 KTTEEICELIKTDYIAIYAD
-417 ICNSIKEN
+417 I
-425 YTAIQKD
+425 D
-432 IKTEYYLYCVNK
+432 TEYYLYCVNK
-444 MIKKNPEVENVI
+444 MIKENPEVENVI

-483 NITNSITGAKFSS
+483 NITNSITGAKCSS

-542 RVVLLGE
+542 KVVLLGE
-549 TSGGGSACVYSTM
+549 TSGGGSACVYPTM

-602 LYNKEKICSI
+602 LYDREKICSI
-612 VANKN
+612 VANMD

>member
-1 MKNNFFKICTICSL
+1 MKNHFFKICTICSL
-15 FIVFFMVISCA
+15 FIVFFMVISCS

-31 KYIVTNQIVQVP
+31 KYIVANQIVQVP
-43 AEEQEKTYSVNVLN
+43 AEEKEKTYSVNVLN

-66 GIDRLYFK
+66 GIDCLYFK

-80 PYVNIELLCNN
+80 PYVNIEELCNYY
-91 FTTVE
+91 FTVE

-102 VLITSNNNNYTSTV
+102 VLITSNNNNYTSTA

-147 DLANV
+147 DFADV
-152 KENDFIKIEKSF
+152 QEKDFIKIEKSF

-202 LFTAFKSVVYNGKEV
+202 LFTNYRYVYNGKEE
-217 YSRNEIIDKIVNREE
+217 YGIDEIINKIGN
-232 FREEFYRFD
+232 FYRFD

-296 DPDPEIFCKAI
+296 NPDPEIFCKAI
-307 WELCHAYFSDY
+307 WDLCEAYFSDN
-318 HSIFMLASY
+318 HSNFKFASY

-352 SLYEKMVLYKTA
+352 SISKKMELYYTA
-364 RQNVYREKVP
+364 RQNAYDENIP

-381 GKTAIVRFDQ
+381 EKTAIVRFDH

-425 YTAIQKD
+425 YTAIQND

-444 MIKKNPEVENVI
+444 MIKKNPKVENVI
-456 LDMSNNGGGACRTA
+456 LDMSNNTGGSCRTA

-483 NITNSITGAKFSS
+483 NITNSITGAKCSS

-549 TSGGGSACVYSTM
+549 TSGGGSACVYPTM
-562 AADSTIFQ
+562 AADSTTFR

-612 VANKN
+612 VANMK

>member
-1 MKNNFFKICTICSL
+1 MKNHFFKICTICSL

-31 KYIVTNQIVQVP
+31 KYMIVQVP

-66 GIDRLYFK
+66 GIDCLYFK

-80 PYVNIELLCNN
+80 PYVNIEELCNYY
-91 FTTVE
+91 FTVE

-132 YMSQFYGGSSKKTFF
+132 YISQFYGGSSKKLFF
-147 DLANV
+147 DLASV
-152 KENDFIKIEKSF
+152 QENDFIKIEKSF

-202 LFTAFKSVVYNGKEV
+202 LFTNYRYVYNGKEE
-217 YSRNEIIDKIVNREE
+217 YGIDEIINKIGN
-232 FREEFYRFD
+232 FYRFD

-296 DPDPEIFCKAI
+296 NPDPEIFCKAI
-307 WELCHAYFSDY
+307 WDLCEAYFSDN
-318 HSIFMLASY
+318 HSNFKLVSY

-342 TGDENLLTGN
+342 TGDENLLTGE
-352 SLYEKMVLYKTA
+352 SLGKKIELYYTA
-364 RQNVYREKVP
+364 RQNVYGENIP

-381 GKTAIVRFDQ
+381 EKTAIVRFDH

-444 MIKKNPEVENVI
+444 MIKKNPKVENVI
-456 LDMSNNGGGACRTA
+456 LDMSNNTGGSCRTA

-483 NITNSITGAKFSS
+483 NITNSITGAKCSS

-549 TSGGGSACVYSTM
+549 TSGGGSACVYPTM
-562 AADSTIFQ
+562 AADSTTFR

-602 LYNKEKICSI
+602 LYDREKICGI
-612 VANKN
+612 VANMD

>member
-31 KYIVTNQIVQVP
+31 KYMIVQVP

-57 NIICKENLQ
+57 NIICKETLQ
-66 GIDRLYFK
+66 GIYFK

-80 PYVNIELLCNN
+80 PYVNIEELCNYY
-91 FTTVE
+91 FTVE

-102 VLITSNNNNYTSTV
+102 VLITSNNNNYTSTA

-132 YMSQFYGGSSKKTFF
+132 YMSKFSSSSSKTFF
-147 DLANV
+147 DFAEV
-152 KENDFIKIEKSF
+152 QENDFIKIEKSF

-202 LFTAFKSVVYNGKEV
+202 LFTNYRYVYNGKEV
-217 YSRNEIIDKIVNREE
+217 YSRNEIIYNIVNK
-232 FREEFYRFD
+232 EEFYRFD

-296 DPDPEIFCKAI
+296 NPDPEIFCKAI
-307 WELCHAYFSDY
+307 WDLCHAYFSDN
-318 HSIFMLASY
+318 HSNFLLASY

-342 TGDENLLTGN
+342 TGDENLLTGG
-352 SLYEKMVLYKTA
+352 SIDKKSELYNTA
-364 RQNVYREKVP
+364 RQNVYGENVP

-381 GKTAIVRFDQ
+381 GKTAIVRFDE

-402 IINETNLE
+402 IINETNQKLE
-410 LGKTTED
+410 KTTEE
-417 ICNSIKEN
+417 ICELIKTD
-425 YTAIQKD
+425 YTAIQKY
-432 IKTEYYLYCVNK
+432 IVTEYYLYCVNK
-444 MIKKNPEVENVI
+444 MIKENPEVENVI

-483 NITNSITGAKFSS
+483 NITNSITGAKCSS

-549 TSGGGSACVYSTM
+549 TSGGGSSVVYNTM
-562 AADSTIFQ
+562 AADSTMFR

-612 VANKN
+612 VADMD

>member
-1 MKNNFFKICTICSL
+1 MT
-15 FIVFFMVISCA
+15 
-26 NDAET
+26 
-31 KYIVTNQIVQVP
+31 
-43 AEEQEKTYSVNVLN
+43 
-57 NIICKENLQ
+57 
-66 GIDRLYFK
+66 YFK

-80 PYVNIELLCNN
+80 PYVNIEVLCDD
-91 FTTVE
+91 FTVE

-102 VLITSNNNNYTSTV
+102 VLITSNNNNYTSTA

-132 YMSQFYGGSSKKTFF
+132 YISQFYGGSSKKLFF
-147 DLANV
+147 DLASV

-188 GKLNYYVSLNTFGN
+188 GKLNYYVSLNTYGN
-202 LFTAFKSVVYNGKEV
+202 LFTLSQYVYNGKEV
-217 YSRNEIIDKIVNREE
+217 YSVNKIINKFDNVR
-232 FREEFYRFD
+232 EFYRFD

-261 CINLDLNYGLKEL
+261 CINLDLNYGLKKL
-274 HGNKFDCF
+274 HGNNFPSF

-287 YVGLKSKLL
+287 YIGLKNKLL
-296 DPDPEIFCKAI
+296 NPDPEIFCKAL
-307 WELCHAYFSDY
+307 WDLCEAYFSDN
-318 HSIFMLASY
+318 HSNFKYASY

-352 SLYEKMVLYKTA
+352 SISKKMELYYTA
-364 RQNVYREKVP
+364 RQNAYSENVP

-381 GKTAIVRFDQ
+381 GKTAIVRFDH
-391 YTTSGDSDLNA
+391 YTDSGDSDLNA
-402 IINETNLE
+402 IINETNQKLE
-410 LGKTTED
+410 KTTEEICKLIKKNYIAIYAD
-417 ICNSIKEN
+417 I
-425 YTAIQKD
+425 D
-432 IKTEYYLYCVNK
+432 TEYYLYCVNK
-444 MIKKNPEVENVI
+444 MIKENSEVENVI
-456 LDMSNNGGGACRTA
+456 LDMSNNTGGSCRTA

-483 NITNSITGAKFSS
+483 NITNSITGAKCSS

-549 TSGGGSACVYSTM
+549 TSGGGSACVYPTM
-562 AADSTIFQ
+562 AADSTTFR

-612 VANKN
+612 VANMK

>member
-1 MKNNFFKICTICSL
+1 MKNIFFKICTVCSL
-15 FIVFFMVISCA
+15 FIVFFMVISCS

-31 KYIVTNQIVQVP
+31 KYMVVQVP

-66 GIDRLYFK
+66 GIDCLYFK

-80 PYVNIELLCNN
+80 PYVNIEELCNYY
-91 FTTVE
+91 FTVE

-132 YMSQFYGGSSKKTFF
+132 YISQFYSESSKLFF

-152 KENDFIKIEKSF
+152 QENDFIKIEKSF

-188 GKLNYYVSLNTFGN
+188 GKLNYYVSLNTYGK

-217 YSRNEIIDKIVNREE
+217 YSVNKIINNNGFDNAK
-232 FREEFYRFD
+232 EFYRFD

-246 KMRSSALTDFTYNEL
+246 KMRSSALTNFTYNEL

-296 DPDPEIFCKAI
+296 NPDPEIFCKAI
-307 WELCHAYFSDY
+307 WDLCEAYFSDN
-318 HSIFMLASY
+318 HSNFKFASY

-352 SLYEKMVLYKTA
+352 SISKKMELYYTA
-364 RQNVYREKVP
+364 RQNAYPEKVP

-381 GKTAIVRFDQ
+381 EKTAIVRFDH

-402 IINETNLE
+402 IIKETNLE

-425 YTAIQKD
+425 YTAIQND

-444 MIKKNPEVENVI
+444 MIKKNPKVENVI
-456 LDMSNNGGGACRTA
+456 LDMSNNTGGSCRTA

-483 NITNSITGAKFSS
+483 NITNSITGAKCSS

-549 TSGGGSACVYSTM
+549 TSGGGSAVVYPTM
-562 AADSTIFQ
+562 AADSTTFR

-602 LYNKEKICSI
+602 LYDIKTICSI
-612 VANKN
+612 VADMN

>member
-1 MKNNFFKICTICSL
+1 MKNNFYKICSICSL
-15 FIVFFMVISCA
+15 FIVFFMVISCS

-31 KYIVTNQIVQVP
+31 KYMVVQVP
-43 AEEQEKTYSVNVLN
+43 AEEKEKTYSVNVLN

-66 GIDRLYFK
+66 GIDCLYFK

-80 PYVNIELLCNN
+80 PYVNIEELCNYY
-91 FTTVE
+91 FTVE

-102 VLITSNNNNYTSTV
+102 VLITSKNNNYTSTV

-132 YMSQFYGGSSKKTFF
+132 YISQFYSESSKLFF

-152 KENDFIKIEKSF
+152 QENDFIKIEKSF

-188 GKLNYYVSLNTFGN
+188 GKLNYYVSLNTYGN

-217 YSRNEIIDKIVNREE
+217 YSVNKIIYNGFDNPK
-232 FREEFYRFD
+232 EFYRFD

-296 DPDPEIFCKAI
+296 NPDPEIFCKAI
-307 WELCHAYFSDY
+307 WDLCEAYFSDN
-318 HSIFMLASY
+318 HSNFKFASY

-352 SLYEKMVLYKTA
+352 SISKKMELYYTA
-364 RQNVYREKVP
+364 RQNVYGEDIP

-381 GKTAIVRFDQ
+381 GKTAIVRFDH
-391 YTTSGDSDLNA
+391 YTNSEDYDLNA
-402 IINETNLE
+402 IINETNQKLE
-410 LGKTTED
+410 KTTED

-432 IKTEYYLYCVNK
+432 IDTEYYLYCVNK
-444 MIKKNPEVENVI
+444 MIKENPEVENVI
-456 LDMSNNGGGACRTA
+456 LDMSNNTGGSCRTA

-483 NITNSITGAKFSS
+483 NITNSITGAKCSS

-549 TSGGGSACVYSTM
+549 TSGGGSAVVYETM
-562 AADSTIFQ
+562 AADSTIFR

-612 VANKN
+612 VANMK

>member
-1 MKNNFFKICTICSL
+1 MKNNFYKICLICSL

-31 KYIVTNQIVQVP
+31 KYMIVQIP

-57 NIICKENLQ
+57 NIICKETLQ
-66 GIDRLYFK
+66 GKARAYFK

-80 PYVNIELLCNN
+80 PYVNITALCNDD
-91 FTTVE
+91 FTVE

-102 VLITSNNNNYTSTV
+102 VSITSNNNNYTSTA

-132 YMSQFYGGSSKKTFF
+132 YMSMFQSSSSKTFF
-147 DLANV
+147 DIANV
-152 KENDFIKIEKSF
+152 QENDFIKIEKSF

-202 LFTAFKSVVYNGKEV
+202 LFTNYRYVYNGKEV
-217 YSRNEIIDKIVNREE
+217 YSVNKIINNGFDNPK
-232 FREEFYRFD
+232 EFYRFD

-246 KMRSSALTDFTYNEL
+246 KMRSSALTNFTYNEL

-296 DPDPEIFCKAI
+296 NPDPEIFCKAI
-307 WELCHAYFSDY
+307 WDLCEAYFSDN
-318 HSIFMLASY
+318 HSNFKFASY

-352 SLYEKMVLYKTA
+352 SFLKKMELYYTA
-364 RQNVYREKVP
+364 RQNVYGEDIP

-381 GKTAIVRFDQ
+381 GKTAIVRFDH
-391 YTTSGDSDLNA
+391 YTNSEDYDLNA
-402 IINETNLE
+402 IIKETNLE

-425 YTAIQKD
+425 YTAIQND

-444 MIKKNPEVENVI
+444 MIKKNPKVENVI
-456 LDMSNNGGGACRTA
+456 LDMSNNTGGSCRTA

-483 NITNSITGAKFSS
+483 NITNSITGAKCSS

-549 TSGGGSACVYSTM
+549 TSGGGSAVVYPTM
-562 AADSTIFQ
+562 AADSTTFR
-570 ISSRYVMSENKN
+570 ISSRYVMSANKN

-612 VANKN
+612 VANMK

>member
-1 MKNNFFKICTICSL
+1 MKNNFYKICLICSL

-31 KYIVTNQIVQVP
+31 KYMIVQIP

-57 NIICKENLQ
+57 NIICKETLQ
-66 GIDRLYFK
+66 GKARAYFK

-80 PYVNIELLCNN
+80 PYVNITALCNDD
-91 FTTVE
+91 FTVE

-102 VLITSNNNNYTSTV
+102 VLITSNNNNYTSTA

-132 YMSQFYGGSSKKTFF
+132 YMSMFQSSSSKTFF
-147 DLANV
+147 DIANV
-152 KENDFIKIEKSF
+152 QENDFIKIEKSF

-202 LFTAFKSVVYNGKEV
+202 LFTNYRYVYNGKEV
-217 YSRNEIIDKIVNREE
+217 YSVNKIINNGFDNPK
-232 FREEFYRFD
+232 EFYRFD

-246 KMRSSALTDFTYNEL
+246 KMRSSALTNFTYNEL

-296 DPDPEIFCKAI
+296 NPDPEIFCKAI
-307 WELCHAYFSDY
+307 WDLCEAYFSDN
-318 HSIFMLASY
+318 HSNFKFASY

-352 SLYEKMVLYKTA
+352 SFLKKMELYYTA
-364 RQNVYREKVP
+364 RQNVYGEDIP

-381 GKTAIVRFDQ
+381 GKTAIVRFDH
-391 YTTSGDSDLNA
+391 YTNSEDYDLNA
-402 IINETNLE
+402 IIKETNLE

-425 YTAIQKD
+425 YTAIQND

-444 MIKKNPEVENVI
+444 MIKKNPKVENVI
-456 LDMSNNGGGACRTA
+456 LDMSNNTGGSCRTA

-483 NITNSITGAKFSS
+483 NITNSITGAKCSS

-549 TSGGGSACVYSTM
+549 TSGGGSAVVYPTM
-562 AADSTIFQ
+562 AADSTTFR

-612 VANKN
+612 VANMK

>member
-31 KYIVTNQIVQVP
+31 KYMVVQVP
-43 AEEQEKTYSVNVLN
+43 AEEKEKTYSVNVLN
-57 NIICKENLQ
+57 NIICKENLR
-66 GIDRLYFK
+66 GIDCLYFK

-80 PYVNIELLCNN
+80 PYVNIEELCNYY
-91 FTTVE
+91 FTVE

-102 VLITSNNNNYTSTV
+102 VLITSKNNNYTSTV

-132 YMSQFYGGSSKKTFF
+132 YISQFYSKSSKLFF

-152 KENDFIKIEKSF
+152 QENDFIKIEKSF

-188 GKLNYYVSLNTFGN
+188 GKLNYYVSLNTYGN

-217 YSRNEIIDKIVNREE
+217 YSVNKIIYNGFDNPK
-232 FREEFYRFD
+232 EFYRFD

-246 KMRSSALTDFTYNEL
+246 KMRSSALTNFTYNEL

-296 DPDPEIFCKAI
+296 NPDPEIFCKAI
-307 WELCHAYFSDY
+307 WDLCEAYFSDN
-318 HSIFMLASY
+318 HSNFKFASY

-352 SLYEKMVLYKTA
+352 SISKKMELYYTA
-364 RQNVYREKVP
+364 RQNVYGEDIP

-381 GKTAIVRFDQ
+381 GKTAIVRFDH
-391 YTTSGDSDLNA
+391 YTNSEDYDLNA
-402 IINETNLE
+402 IINETNQKLE
-410 LGKTTED
+410 KTTED

-432 IKTEYYLYCVNK
+432 IDTEYYLYCVNK
-444 MIKKNPEVENVI
+444 MIKENPEVENVI
-456 LDMSNNGGGACRTA
+456 LDMSNNTGGSCRTA

-483 NITNSITGAKFSS
+483 NITNSITGAKCSS

-549 TSGGGSACVYSTM
+549 TSGGGSAVVYPTM
-562 AADSTIFQ
+562 AADSTTFR

-602 LYNKEKICSI
+602 LYDRETICSI
-612 VANKN
+612 VANMD

>member
-1 MKNNFFKICTICSL
+1 MKNHFFKICTICSL

-31 KYIVTNQIVQVP
+31 KYMIVQVP
-43 AEEQEKTYSVNVLN
+43 AEEKEKTYSVNVLN

-66 GIDRLYFK
+66 GIDCLYFK

-80 PYVNIELLCNN
+80 PYVNIEELCNYY
-91 FTTVE
+91 FTVE

-102 VLITSNNNNYTSTV
+102 VLITSKNNNYTSTV

-132 YMSQFYGGSSKKTFF
+132 YISQFYSESSKLFF

-152 KENDFIKIEKSF
+152 QENDFIKIEKSF

-188 GKLNYYVSLNTFGN
+188 GKLNYYVSLNTYGN

-217 YSRNEIIDKIVNREE
+217 YSVNKIIYNGFDNPK
-232 FREEFYRFD
+232 EFYRFD

-296 DPDPEIFCKAI
+296 NPDPEIFCKAI
-307 WELCHAYFSDY
+307 WDLCEAYFSDN
-318 HSIFMLASY
+318 HSNFKFASY

-352 SLYEKMVLYKTA
+352 SISKKMELYYTA
-364 RQNVYREKVP
+364 RQNVYGEDIP

-381 GKTAIVRFDQ
+381 GKTAIVRFDH
-391 YTTSGDSDLNA
+391 YTNSEDYDLNA
-402 IINETNLE
+402 IINETNQKLE
-410 LGKTTED
+410 KTTED

-432 IKTEYYLYCVNK
+432 IDTEYYLYCVNK
-444 MIKKNPEVENVI
+444 MIKENPEVENVI
-456 LDMSNNGGGACRTA
+456 LDMSNNTGGSCRTA

-549 TSGGGSACVYSTM
+549 TSGGGSACVYPTM
-562 AADSTIFQ
+562 AADSTTFR

-602 LYNKEKICSI
+602 LYDRKTICSI
-612 VANKN
+612 VADMD

>member
-31 KYIVTNQIVQVP
+31 KYMIVQVP

-57 NIICKENLQ
+57 NIICKEVLQ
-66 GIDRLYFK
+66 GTARAYFK

-80 PYVNIELLCNN
+80 PYVNIEELCNN

-102 VLITSNNNNYTSTV
+102 VLITSNNNNYTSTA

-132 YMSQFYGGSSKKTFF
+132 YISQFYGGSSKKTFF
-147 DLANV
+147 DFADV
-152 KENDFIKIEKSF
+152 QEKDFIKIEKSF

-188 GKLNYYVSLNTFGN
+188 GKLNYYVSLNTYGN

-217 YSRNEIIDKIVNREE
+217 YSVNKIINGFDNAK
-232 FREEFYRFD
+232 EFYRFD

-246 KMRSSALTDFTYNEL
+246 KMRSSALTNFTYNEL

-307 WELCHAYFSDY
+307 WDLCAAYFSDN
-318 HSIFMLASY
+318 HSNFELASY
-327 YCGYDIAKKFAERVE
+327 YCGYDIAKKFKERVE
-342 TGDENLLTGN
+342 TGDENLLMGN
-352 SLYEKMVLYKTA
+352 SIYEKMVLYKTA
-364 RQNVYREKVP
+364 RQIAYSENVP
-374 GLEFSDD
+374 GLEFSAD
-381 GKTAIVRFDQ
+381 GKTAIVRFDE
-391 YTTSGDSDLNA
+391 YTASKDSYYANLNA
-402 IINETNLE
+402 IINETNKKLK
-410 LGKTTED
+410 KTTEE
-417 ICNSIKEN
+417 ICELIKTD

-432 IKTEYYLYCVNK
+432 IVTEYYLYCVNK
-444 MIKKNPEVENVI
+444 MIKENPEVENVI
-456 LDMSNNGGGACRTA
+456 LDMSNNGGGRCRTA

-483 NITNSITGAKFSS
+483 NITNSITGAKCSS

-549 TSGGGSACVYSTM
+549 TSGGGSACVYPTM

-602 LYNKEKICSI
+602 LYNKKKICSI
-612 VANKN
+612 VADMN